1 MIVYNKIEAGK
12 RLSEIIADSG
22 LKSFQFAE
30 SIGKDASYLSKM
42 ENGKKGISVTYLD
55 AIEKKYGVNRQW
67 LLFGN
72 GPKYGQKVPH
82 ETNKKPAESSISAIL
97 EIASS
102 NKVLAE
108 ANLTL
113 ADAHKILAKN
123 NEDLISL
130 LKLRSSADQ
139 QTFEETVATVLAL
152 REYLIEFAAEQKKVS
167 ATEVSQGFHSKVK
180 KAMEKLGRKG
190 NPVASGK

>member
-1 MIVYNKIEAGK
+1 MTAGELREKIEEIMEKEGL
-12 RLSEIIADSG
+12 RLSELTEKVSLDR
-22 LKSFQFAE
+22 
-30 SIGKDASYLSKM
+30 SYISKVI
-42 ENGKKGISVTYLD
+42 NGDPNKKMTETLV
-55 AIEKKYGVNRQW
+55 KK
-67 LLFGN
+67 L
-72 GPKYGQKVPH
+72 QKKFPAYFPDKQTVPH
-82 ETNKKPAESSISAIL
+82 NVPRETTKTTQESLSAIL

-167 ATEVSQGFHSKVK
+167 TTEVSQGFHSKVR